1 MSQLNDD
8 EMRDEYDFSQMQGG
22 IRGKYAEQYHEGVKL
37 VMLEPDVAEIF
48 SDAKEVNDAL
58 RMLGKLIQ
66 HHAELK
72 NKTL

>member
-1 MSQLNDD
+1 MTFLRCKTVFVVNMLNSI
-8 EMRDEYDFSQMQGG
+8 M
-22 IRGKYAEQYHEGVKL
+22 KGVKL

-48 SDAKEVNDAL
+48 PDAKEVNDAL